1 MDSFILKDYASWKIE
16 NHEMLTLFKK
26 NDNIIYERLEPVFL
40 VLDHIYD
47 LACDEQELD
56 EDLDTIFN
64 IGFNYVNTQFNVI
77 KIYFESLFQS
87 NCEDF
92 QDYSEFVLYLI
103 YIYDVRTDLENH
115 GFDSDMETL
124 NNSETYIENAI
135 MERRNDKEY
144 VRNMLNE
151 SLKVV
156 FDTIDYEY
164 ISIIDI
170 YVEIAENFG
179 IYMFEDEELV
189 IGQDV

>member
-16 NHEMLTLFKK
+16 NYDMLELFKK
-26 NDNIIYERLEPVFL
+26 NDNIIYQRLEPVFL

-64 IGFNYVNTQFNVI
+64 IGFNYVNTQFSVI

-87 NCEDF
+87 NCDDF
-92 QDYSEFVLYLI
+92 HDFSEFVMYLI
-103 YIYDVRTDLENH
+103 YIYDIRTDLENH
-115 GFDSDMETL
+115 GFDSDIETL
-124 NNSETYIENAI
+124 NNTETYIENVI
-135 MERRNDKEY
+135 MERRQEKDH
-144 VRNMLNE
+144 VRDMLNN

-156 FDTIDYEY
+156 FDSIDYEY
-164 ISIIDI
+164 VSIIDI

-179 IYMFEDEELV
+179 IYLLDDDNFV
-189 IGQDV
+189 VGQEI